1 VTKETRGSILWEE
14 RGADVEQGKDR
25 NELQME
31 VRDYECDLQG
41 VVNNA
46 NYQHY
51 IEHARHKW
59 LESLGLDFAALHA
72 SGIDLVVVRAEIDY
86 KLPLKSRDRFVV
98 RSWFQREGR
107 LRLICN
113 QDIYRL
119 PDNALIVRARIT
131 ATGIQNGRPSIPPIV
146 EEKLARAIPPTPAH

>member
-1 VTKETRGSILWEE
+1 M
-14 RGADVEQGKDR
+14 EQATYQ
-25 NELQME
+25 NELEME